1 MTKKHDVARRL
12 DHEQIRNR
20 VAVYDFTM
28 GLMEISGKDA
38 RKFLEY
44 LCVND
49 IARLTPGQITY
60 TSMLNEQAQMIDDV
74 TVFCF
79 NEEKFWMISA
89 FKDDTLLWFNEHRAD
104 MAVSFEDLSDELVL
118 WSIQG
123 PDSRRLLASSV
134 AQDMTD
140 MAYYTFME
148 NEAAGVPMILSRT
161 GFTGELG
168 YEIFCDKNRIDRVV
182 EYLLKEGKRYGARLV
197 ESDVTLESV
206 PTEKGLVTIRD
217 FRGNNPL
224 ELGMG
229 WSVKWDK
236 EFVGK
241 AALEKV
247 KKDGITRKLMGFTVE
262 NDEVDIEMES
272 PVKLKNKVVGK
283 VTTANYG
290 YTVEQSIGYCLLDVK
305 AAEEGAK
312 LVVDNG
318 GQDVE
323 ITLCNRVF
331 YDAKRV
337 RVNAV
342 QKMGDISFETT
353 RDFLEDRTPC
363 KSKALHG
370 VYAAMPTPM
379 LGDESLDVKGIAAQ
393 VNRLAEAGLDG
404 ILIGGNSGEFPSLS
418 IEERKLLIKTSVD
431 ASAGRLKIVACTG
444 ANTTKW
450 TKELCTYAGEAGAD
464 FILVMTPYDPATT
477 EEGMVAFYEEIA
489 HISTPGVMIYH
500 YPDATNVTMSV
511 ESVAHLARHKN
522 IVGIKN
528 VADLSSSVA
537 MINATRN
544 QDFAVLSGL
553 DEVFLGVMA
562 CGGHGFM
569 GVGAAVAPAICREI
583 FDAYQAG
590 KMEDAQ
596 AAHRKLCKI
605 MEVVFALPF
614 PGSLKASVEVQ
625 GFACGHARRPSAAI
639 DQEGRRQIQ
648 NVLVQTG
655 VMDR

>member
-1 MTKKHDVARRL
+1 MTKKYDVVRRL

-49 IARLTPGQITY
+49 TARLTPGQITY
-60 TSMLNEQAQMIDDV
+60 TSLLNEQAQMIDDV
-74 TVFCF
+74 TVYCF
-79 NEEKFWMISA
+79 NDEKFWMISA
-89 FKDDTLLWFNEHRAD
+89 FKDDTLLWFNEHRGN

-123 PDSRRLLASSV
+123 PDSRRLLA
-134 AQDMTD
+134 ACMDLDMTD
-140 MAYYTFME
+140 MKYYTFME
-148 NEAAGVPMILSRT
+148 NQAVGVPMILSRT

-168 YEIFCDKNRIDRVV
+168 FEIFCDKDRIDRVV
-182 EYLLKEGKRYGARLV
+182 EYLLKEGKRYGARLI

-217 FRGNNPL
+217 FRAANPL

-229 WSVKWDK
+229 WSVNWDK
-236 EFVGK
+236 EFLGK

-247 KKDGITRKLMGFTVE
+247 KKVGITRKLMGFIAE
-262 NDEVDIEMES
+262 NGEIDIEMES
-272 PVKLKNKVVGK
+272 PVKIKGKVVGK

-290 YTVEQSIGYCLLDVK
+290 YTVEKSIGYCLLDVK
-305 AAEEGAK
+305 AAEEGAT
-312 LVVDNG
+312 LIVDNG
-318 GQDVE
+318 GTDVE

-331 YDAKRV
+331 YDSARV

-342 QKMGDISFETT
+342 QKMGDLNFETT
-353 RDFLEDRTPC
+353 RDFLSDRTPC
-363 KSKALHG
+363 RSKALEG
-370 VYAAMPTPM
+370 VFAAMPTPM

-393 VNRLAEAGLDG
+393 VTRLADAGLDG

-431 ASAGRLKIVACTG
+431 AAAGRLKIVACTG
-444 ANTTKW
+444 ANTTRW
-450 TKELCTYAGEAGAD
+450 TKELCAYAGEVGAD
-464 FILVMTPYDPATT
+464 FVLVMTPYDPATS
-477 EEGMVAFYEEIA
+477 EEGMIAFYEELA
-489 HISTPGVMIYH
+489 HFTKPGVMIYH

-511 ESVAHLARHKN
+511 EAVAQLARHKN

-544 QDFAVLSGL
+544 LDFAVLSGL
-553 DEVFLGVMA
+553 DEVFLGVIA
-562 CGGHGFM
+562 CGGNGFM
-569 GVGAAVAPAICREI
+569 GVGAAVAPASCRDI
-583 FDAYQAG
+583 YDSYKAG
-590 KMEDAQ
+590 EMEAAQ

-605 MEVVFALPF
+605 MEVVFGLPF

-625 GFACGHARRPSAAI
+625 GFACGHARRPSDAI

-655 VMDR
+655 VMEG